1 MTLKECYD
9 TMGGDY
15 EGVFAR
21 LRSEKFLKKFVTKF
35 LTDKS
40 YNNICTALENKDFEE
55 AFRASHTLKGVC
67 QNLGFDRLY
76 KSSHD
81 LTEIFRAGKDNPDSI
96 DTNSLNKL
104 MKQVTEDYEITV
116 SAIKNLDE

>member
-9 TMGGDY
+9 AMGGDY

-21 LRSEKFLKKFVTKF
+21 LRSEKFLKKFATKF

-40 YNNICTALENKDFEE
+40 YNNICTSLENKDFEE

-96 DTNSLNKL
+96 DTNSLNEL
-104 MKQVTEDYEITV
+104 MKQVTEDYEVTV

>member
-9 TMGGDY
+9 AMGGDY

-21 LRSEKFLKKFVTKF
+21 LRSEKFLRKFVTKF

-40 YNNICTALENKDFEE
+40 YDNICTSLESRDFEE

-81 LTEIFRAGKDNPDSI
+81 LTEIFRQGKDNPDSV
-96 DTNSLNKL
+96 DMNKL
-104 MKQVTEDYEITV
+104 NGLMGQVKEDYEVTI